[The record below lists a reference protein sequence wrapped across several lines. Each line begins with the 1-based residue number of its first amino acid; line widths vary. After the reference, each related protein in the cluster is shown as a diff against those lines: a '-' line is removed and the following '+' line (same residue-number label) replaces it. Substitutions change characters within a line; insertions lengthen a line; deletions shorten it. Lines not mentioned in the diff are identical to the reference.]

1 MRRIVFLLSI
11 LFCCVSVVGQ
21 VAPENRQAR
30 IDALLGEYKKL
41 RGKAPYSR
49 ASAKLQDAAFQA
61 AYGGFDNRD
70 DIILRYA
77 QLEYMK
83 RYNITFAEE
92 NSERHILQET
102 IQKFDNLPD
111 KKKSY
116 GLSLI
121 YAQLKLYRLPYVL
134 PREAPAELIDIL
146 TVLESVSTPSIEPEL
161 AMYYA
166 LLDMKINEV
175 TRKNLIKSVN
185 KKIADYD
192 GRYWADAALLAHLVN
207 MPSSYVERCLQQ
219 TDKTNKPAADAVRAY
234 IKEGLYTLSNY
245 DEQEVYKSYLKPAK
259 KGSVLACIQL
269 TRSLLAQK
277 RNEEAKEVLQSVENE
292 PFFTRYGGSLYK
304 AAFIAMSGE
313 LSDLQESLRLYQA
326 TMDSCVIRY
335 QRKNAE
341 IMYDQCQTKIAI
353 LQLEQQEEMI
363 DFEDV
368 TVAELVA
375 IAKGYEMYK
384 RTEKAITYYRYAA
397 EMGDMHSISKVAL
410 YDMKQGVLTQ
420 NESMT
425 IDAARTIIENADSWF
440 SPFVYNAFAITLFG
454 LDGNAPN
461 KEKATIYFK
470 EYLKKIEKDAL
481 ASTYGDD
488 DFLIDTNIVEDEEEL
503 EYFIGDSDEVIEC
516 YNKGLEYEA
525 LGDYENAR
533 SCYIGARN
541 NNHPLAKAKL
551 ELMEKLIK

>member
-1 MRRIVFLLSI
+1 MKRILFLLSI

-21 VAPENRQAR
+21 VAPENRQAK

-49 ASAKLQDAAFQA
+49 ASTKLHDAVIQA

-70 DIILRYA
+70 DFILRYA
-77 QLEYMK
+77 HLEYMK
-83 RYNITFAEE
+83 RYNVTFAEE
-92 NSERHILQET
+92 NFERLILQQT

-121 YAQLKLYRLPYVL
+121 YAQLKLYRLPYLL

-146 TVLESVSTPSIEPEL
+146 TVLERVSTPSIEPEL

-166 LLDMKINEV
+166 LLDMKINEE
-175 TRKNLIKSVN
+175 TRKNLIKLVN

-192 GRYWADAALLAHLVN
+192 GRCWADAALLAHL
-207 MPSSYVERCLQQ
+207 MKKPSSYVERCLQQ

-234 IKEGLYTLSNY
+234 IKESLYTLSNY

-269 TRSLLAQK
+269 TRSLLALK
-277 RNEEAKEVLQSVENE
+277 RDEEAKEVLLSVEND

-304 AAFIAMSGE
+304 GAFIAMSGE

-326 TMDSCVIRY
+326 TMDSCVVLY

-341 IMYDQCQTKIAI
+341 IMYNKSQTKIAI
-353 LQLEQQEEMI
+353 LQLKQQEEMI

-368 TVAELVA
+368 TAAELVA
-375 IAKGYEMYK
+375 IAKGYEVYK
-384 RTEKAITYYRYAA
+384 ITEKAITYYRYAA
-397 EMGDMHSISKVAL
+397 EMGDLHSISKVAL

-425 IDAARTIIENADSWF
+425 IDAARTIIENADSWVSTF
-440 SPFVYNAFAITLFG
+440 AYNAFAITLFG
-454 LDGNAPN
+454 LDGNVPD
-461 KEKATIYFK
+461 KEKAAKYFK
-470 EYLKKIEKDAL
+470 EYLKKKEKDAL

-488 DFLIDTNIVEDEEEL
+488 DFLIDTYIVKDEEDL
-503 EYFIGDSDEVIEC
+503 EDFILDSDEVIEC
-516 YNKGLEYEA
+516 YNEGLEYEA
-525 LGDYENAR
+525 LGEYEEAMDCYASAR
-533 SCYIGARN
+533 YD
-541 NNHPLAKAKL
+541 NHPLASAKI